1 MGYGCHWES
10 GSSEP
15 WGNWTEAGYTSTLAA
30 NGRGLLPMS
39 GKPRRISVWVT
50 GGFVLALIA
59 AGLWW
64 IQPSRAAGTPTIAFI
79 PQTTG
84 AMLWD
89 VEHYGATAAADRL
102 KCHLYW
108 NAPTSESDMA
118 GQVSLIDKVGRGS
131 YQGLVLAPNHT
142 LGIRAPLSRALAAG
156 LPVVIVSAEL
166 DLPASGKLGYI
177 VNDDEKMGELAATEL
192 ARLIHGKG
200 DIVLIGLARFAPGI
214 TRRVRAAER
223 LLANRFPDIH
233 VVGRG
238 IGAYSISRVEA
249 FANNALDSNPSL
261 RAVLSFTAISTRGVH
276 SVLRARSLQ
285 RVVTLVGCEQD
296 SDLIGHLGNGEIAAL
311 VAENTYRM
319 GYEAVGLISN
329 SWAGRPVPP
338 RSVVPPLLLTKQNL
352 NSPEAAI
359 FTSVPR

>member
-1 MGYGCHWES
+1 M
-10 GSSEP
+10 P
-15 WGNWTEAGYTSTLAA
+15 VA
-30 NGRGLLPMS
+30 
-39 GKPRRISVWVT
+39 GKPRRISVWLA
-50 GGFVLALIA
+50 GGSALALIA
-59 AGLWW
+59 AGLWF

-84 AMLWD
+84 AMLWE
-89 VEHYGATAAADRL
+89 VEHYGAIAAADRL
-102 KCHLYW
+102 KCRLYW

-118 GQVSLIDKVGRGS
+118 GQVSLIDKVGRGR

-166 DLPASGKLGYI
+166 DLPASSKLGYI

-200 DIVLIGLARFAPGI
+200 DIALIGLARFSPGI

-233 VVGRG
+233 VIGRG

-249 FANNALDSNPSL
+249 FTNNVLDSNPGI
-261 RAVLSFTAISTRGVH
+261 RAVLSFSAVSTRGVH
-276 SVLRARSLQ
+276 SVLKARSQ
-285 RVVTLVGCEQD
+285 PRSVTLVGCEQD
-296 SDLIGHLGNGEIAAL
+296 SDLIGYLGDGEIAAL

-319 GYEAVGLISN
+319 GFEAVGLIWD
-329 SWAGRPVPP
+329 SWAGRPIPT
-338 RSVVPPLLLTKQNL
+338 RSIVPPLLITKQNL
-352 NSPEAAI
+352 NSPETAI
-359 FTSVPR
+359 FTSFPK